1 MKKYKVETTETSE
14 QDLINIILYL
24 RYNLAG
30 DIVADKYIELFSQAL
45 KKLEDIAGSMPIID
59 EKLVNHNGIRKINV
73 KRYAIFYTVDEQK
86 NKVIVLRVGHDLM
99 DWEKYLKDNNLHE

>member
-1 MKKYKVETTETSE
+1 MNKYIVETTETSE
-14 QDLINIILYL
+14 QDLVNIISYL

-59 EKLVNHNGIRKINV
+59 EKLIKHKNVRKISV
-73 KRYAIFYTVDEQK
+73 KGYTIFYTLDDIK
-86 NKVIVLRVGHDLM
+86 HKAIVLRVGHSLM
-99 DWEKYLKDNNLHE
+99 DWEKYLKDE